1 MSSRAAMNKSRD
13 QGKSNYEA
21 RIQQRAKEQELKE
34 RTKAI
39 KTRIFQQKV
48 QAAQRRRDKEERKK
62 LNQMKSA
69 KV

>member
-1 MSSRAAMNKSRD
+1 MNKSRD

>member
-1 MSSRAAMNKSRD
+1 MSKSRD